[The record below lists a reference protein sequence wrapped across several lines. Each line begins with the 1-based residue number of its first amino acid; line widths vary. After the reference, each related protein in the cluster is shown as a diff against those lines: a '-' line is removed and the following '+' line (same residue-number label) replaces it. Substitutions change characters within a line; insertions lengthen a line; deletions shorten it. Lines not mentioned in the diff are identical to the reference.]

1 MKIYALLLIGWA
13 GITVKSGVDE
23 VPPEQL
29 VAPPLLFEKLAV
41 ILYGLRHWEDQVEVA
56 PAQLF
61 LLEVNNDLNIIFV
74 NRVQLCLSISHHSD
88 R

>member
-1 MKIYALLLIGWA
+1 MKIYTLLLIGWA

-41 ILYGLRHWEDQVEVA
+41 ILYGLRHWED
-56 PAQLF
+56 
-61 LLEVNNDLNIIFV
+61 
-74 NRVQLCLSISHHSD
+74 
-88 R
+88 